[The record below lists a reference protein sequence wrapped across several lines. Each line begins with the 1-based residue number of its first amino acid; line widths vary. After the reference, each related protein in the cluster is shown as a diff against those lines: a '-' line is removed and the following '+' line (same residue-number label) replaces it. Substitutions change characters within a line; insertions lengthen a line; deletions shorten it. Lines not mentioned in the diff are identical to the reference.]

1 MLRVESGDFLTHQ
14 MALMQQLAVD
24 GGQFLEPYQ
33 EAATQRRHGAKG
45 VTNLGQH
52 S

>member
-1 MLRVESGDFLTHQ
+1 MLRVESGEFLADH

-24 GGQFLEPYQ
+24 GRQLLETYQ
-33 EAATQRRHGAKG
+33 EAAAQRRHGAKG

-52 S
+52 P